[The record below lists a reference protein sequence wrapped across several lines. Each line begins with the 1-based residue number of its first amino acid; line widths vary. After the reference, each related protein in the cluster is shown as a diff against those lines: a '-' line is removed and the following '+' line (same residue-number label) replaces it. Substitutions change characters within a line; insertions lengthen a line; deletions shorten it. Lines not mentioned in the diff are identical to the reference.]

1 MEIKTFFREQKE
13 GLSWILRRF
22 FVSKKRVYRGY

>member
-1 MEIKTFFREQKE
+1 MDIKTVFREQKE

-22 FVSKKRVYRGY
+22 IVNKKMVYRGD